1 MLEVLVGAWD
11 MIGWLLW
18 YVMVICLV
26 LLKVLVPLAVI
37 MIVRELIFGKKD
49 ASSKTSS
56 RSRSQSSP
64 IVCDWSDAD
73 EAQRRAV
80 RAGAQSHEDSLHLHD
95 MAVRDAWEAHTMA
108 CDMHETAVEMQR
120 FCLRWLRSVV
130 LIDKELW
137 I

>member
-1 MLEVLVGAWD
+1 MLEVLLDVWD

-18 YVMVICLV
+18 YVMGVCLA

-37 MIVRELIFGKKD
+37 AMVLELIFDKKD

-56 RSRSQSSP
+56 RSRSQNGP

-73 EAQRRAV
+73 EAQSRVVKA
-80 RAGAQSHEDSLHLHD
+80 HEDSLRLHD

-108 CDMHETAVEMQR
+108 CDMHDTAVEMHND
-120 FCLRWLRSVV
+120 FASCGCDS
-130 LIDKELW
+130 W

>member
-1 MLEVLVGAWD
+1 MLEVLLGAWD

-18 YVMVICLV
+18 YVMVICLA

-37 MIVRELIFGKKD
+37 AIVLELFFGKKD

-64 IVCDWSDAD
+64 IEYDWSDAD

-80 RAGAQSHEDSLHLHD
+80 RAATQAHEDSVRLHNL
-95 MAVRDAWEAHTMA
+95 AVRDAREAPAMV
-108 CDMHETAVEMQR
+108 CDMHNTAVEMHND
-120 FCLRWLRSVV
+120 FACGSCDPWF
-130 LIDKELW
+130 
-137 I
+137 